1 MENKP
6 FERIQRSFNYTP
18 ASIFTNQWSNLAF
31 GVGMIV
37 IPALFPFG
45 LRIRHLRI
53 LSPAVFSTI
62 LIVGGV
68 LLLFFTWRSMR
79 NARALKAAGGKIT
92 VDGTRV
98 TYPEVEKGKIE
109 YRSFLTTD
117 IEYVKD
123 DEEEHQC
130 KVKTPDN
137 YIIFETRYFD
147 SEEEFEAFR
156 DNKLYK
162 HTDMITRLMKIAV
175 AIVVAALSLTACGS
189 GETFPMASEEGLS
202 KIRELVAE
210 HVDTSKYKIYEVE
223 WREDNRDRQLE
234 NILTSIDVYYID
246 ADNNNYHLAFQL
258 TNGKFTTDGPEQN
271 DRQTNSYAC
280 STPLDLAAIDFD
292 YLQKIG
298 EKADALVMSDEE
310 GKKLT
315 LKSAGMFRFRVW
327 PVSLSNVDRWNRSE
341 EYRAESKQMQVQ
353 FELNYVDES
362 ESPEYQGR
370 FTVTN
375 YYTVAFT
382 ADAAGEVAIDD

>member
-1 MENKP
+1 
-6 FERIQRSFNYTP
+6 
-18 ASIFTNQWSNLAF
+18 
-31 GVGMIV
+31 
-37 IPALFPFG
+37 
-45 LRIRHLRI
+45 
-53 LSPAVFSTI
+53 
-62 LIVGGV
+62 
-68 LLLFFTWRSMR
+68 
-79 NARALKAAGGKIT
+79 
-92 VDGTRV
+92 
-98 TYPEVEKGKIE
+98 
-109 YRSFLTTD
+109 
-117 IEYVKD
+117 
-123 DEEEHQC
+123 
-130 KVKTPDN
+130 
-137 YIIFETRYFD
+137 
-147 SEEEFEAFR
+147 
-156 DNKLYK
+156 
-162 HTDMITRLMKIAV
+162 MKIGV
-175 AIVVAALSLTACGS
+175 VIAIVAFALTACDS
-189 GETFPMASEEGLS
+189 GETFTMTSDEGIA
-202 KIRELVAE
+202 KIKELITTN
-210 HVDTSKYKIYEVE
+210 VDTSKCKIYEVE

-234 NILTSIDVYYID
+234 NILTYIDVYYID

-315 LKSAGMFRFRVW
+315 LKSVGMFRFRVW

-341 EYRAESKQMQVQ
+341 VSRAESEQMQVQ